1 MWILDVGD
9 GNITQPND
17 GYAEIE
23 IPETFL
29 IKDFDDPLSAIV
41 ESTYPDLVQQYK
53 NEKLSTV

>member
-23 IPETFL
+23 ILETFL
-29 IKDFDDPLSAIV
+29 IKDFDDP
-41 ESTYPDLVQQYK
+41 
-53 NEKLSTV
+53 